1 MKMKSFALPLLVG
14 SSLILPSW
22 GEPGERLVQNPA
34 EKALAEPSEAT
45 AKLGFA
51 AHLPKETEG
60 YFSLMGASDLYER
73 LQATELGKLVR
84 GLIEDQG
91 LSPEEVE
98 GSEEFAIFKAVV
110 GEELFLAFGDT
121 AGEQAVNLNAVSS
134 SYNFHAMKML
144 VKMVEIGLEPE
155 QDFREMESVLK
166 GMMTD
171 VLQDPKAGLST
182 FKKAKM
188 PPVTVGFKVS
198 NAEMRNQIFDMMSGG
213 VLMIAADEDFPGD
226 EIELTKDGV
235 DLTGVTLS
243 GKKIAALARA
253 GMEDEVLE
261 IFGSEQQAE
270 EFLKALEE
278 KNFNI
283 ALAQKGDYLIVYLGD
298 SLEGLSFPAKPE
310 DSLIGKADMNFVT
323 PYLDKDIRMFLYG
336 EEEAFDTMTPSTDVV
351 ASAAKGLKAGLAASE
366 FFGDTRD
373 VQALLG
379 HVARLEKS
387 LLEMIDYTRLGGVG
401 YLEDGFKI
409 EIHGGSN
416 HPTVDTKTPHTFSAL
431 GEMEDVVFFSNSRS
445 NPDFNSKLYEL
456 LSSLGEAA
464 YLLASR
470 ASDLDANDNDLR
482 EFGEGFKMFD
492 QTVAKDLR
500 TIWEAL
506 TVDWSEGTGNESA
519 IIIDTKGSLPTVPG
533 VPGALVEEG
542 LIPRVAYVTPVTDRA
557 KVSASWK
564 KIEGAIKGL
573 LKTVKEMEGPDI
585 PMQAI
590 DDKTEDGVT
599 YYTTQIQ
606 FSTPNARPVV
616 GVSDQHFYLATS
628 PQFIGELNA
637 AMSKPGP
644 ARSGSYT
651 KVDFKAAGDFAKYWV
666 KLLKDNADEIFANEF
681 ERDDFNANLPL
692 VEKFLTAFGQLE
704 EFTSHIREE
713 DGETRTS
720 IHFKMK

>member
-1 MKMKSFALPLLVG
+1 
-14 SSLILPSW
+14 
-22 GEPGERLVQNPA
+22 
-34 EKALAEPSEAT
+34 
-45 AKLGFA
+45 
-51 AHLPKETEG
+51 
-60 YFSLMGASDLYER
+60 
-73 LQATELGKLVR
+73 
-84 GLIEDQG
+84 
-91 LSPEEVE
+91 
-98 GSEEFAIFKAVV
+98 
-110 GEELFLAFGDT
+110 
-121 AGEQAVNLNAVSS
+121 
-134 SYNFHAMKML
+134 
-144 VKMVEIGLEPE
+144 
-155 QDFREMESVLK
+155 
-166 GMMTD
+166 
-171 VLQDPKAGLST
+171 
-182 FKKAKM
+182 
-188 PPVTVGFKVS
+188 
-198 NAEMRNQIFDMMSGG
+198 
-213 VLMIAADEDFPGD
+213 
-226 EIELTKDGV
+226 
-235 DLTGVTLS
+235 
-243 GKKIAALARA
+243 
-253 GMEDEVLE
+253 
-261 IFGSEQQAE
+261 
-270 EFLKALEE
+270 
-278 KNFNI
+278 
-283 ALAQKGDYLIVYLGD
+283 
-298 SLEGLSFPAKPE
+298 
-310 DSLIGKADMNFVT
+310 
-323 PYLDKDIRMFLYG
+323 
-336 EEEAFDTMTPSTDVV
+336 
-351 ASAAKGLKAGLAASE
+351 
-366 FFGDTRD
+366 
-373 VQALLG
+373 
-379 HVARLEKS
+379 
-387 LLEMIDYTRLGGVG
+387 
-401 YLEDGFKI
+401 
-409 EIHGGSN
+409 
-416 HPTVDTKTPHTFSAL
+416 
-431 GEMEDVVFFSNSRS
+431 MEDVVFFSNSRS

-506 TVDWSEGTGNESA
+506 TIDWSEGTGNESA

-628 PQFIGELNA
+628 PKFIGELNA